1 MTDNADGNLDG
12 LKKKVFEA
20 ETAGEARKAAS
31 EWLSDFSRH
40 GPLKIESVRVF
51 ARNAKYVA
59 IVTYSE

>member
-40 GPLKIESVRVF
+40 GPLKI
-51 ARNAKYVA
+51 
-59 IVTYSE
+59 